1 MASSPQRY
9 RITVTPVENG
19 GLPCQGRCAI
29 EFEQPCCDDWMRVIE
44 SNQRL
49 PGLSAD
55 ERTALVIGA
64 RLLDGIVR
72 RHPAGADGL
81 LDGLPAP
88 LSRLLARL
96 DPREES

>member
-1 MASSPQRY
+1 MASSPHRY

-19 GLPCQGRCAI
+19 GLPCQGRCSI
-29 EFEQPCCDDWMRVIE
+29 EFEQPCVDDWMRVVE

-64 RLLDGIVR
+64 RLLDGIAR
-72 RHPAGADGL
+72 RHPALADDPLVGL
-81 LDGLPAP
+81 RGP
-88 LSRLLARL
+88 LAQLLARL
-96 DPREES
+96 EVRPGD